1 MLLHHLPLP
10 GKIKQRW
17 EKISHVFFLLSSWKT
32 VSDHFLFFPGCIL
45 SPVQM
50 RTEKDLSHQGF
61 PNGYSRVESWGDFS
75 TGEMMYLKSS
85 EIRQHCCK
93 HRRGHFCC
101 PAWGVAHSCP
111 ADQRGGWHP
120 VALNLSCE
128 PLMAVAF
135 SMCLKAAHSLST
147 NFETLQM
154 KRPHQSNERGNR
166 SVAILGAILWPFTKS
181 VYWHG

>member
-45 SPVQM
+45 SPVQT
-50 RTEKDLSHQGF
+50 RKERDLSHQGF

-120 VALNLSCE
+120 WLWTFPVNHWWLLPSACVWRVHIVCRQILRLCRWRDHINQMRE
-128 PLMAVAF
+128 
-135 SMCLKAAHSLST
+135 
-147 NFETLQM
+147 ETEAWL
-154 KRPHQSNERGNR
+154 
-166 SVAILGAILWPFTKS
+166 F
-181 VYWHG
+181 